1 MSENGRVSRSPAS
14 RPLVERLLLLLVA
27 VVMAAAFMVMGAAAW
42 VSGEVPLAMMGAL
55 GAIMTLWVGMLTL
68 RRG

>member
-1 MSENGRVSRSPAS
+1 MSENARVTSSPAG

-27 VVMAAAFMVMGAAAW
+27 IVMAAAFMVMGAAAW
-42 VSGEVPLAMMGAL
+42 VSGEVPLALMGAL
-55 GAIMTLWVGMLTL
+55 GAVMTLWVGLLTL